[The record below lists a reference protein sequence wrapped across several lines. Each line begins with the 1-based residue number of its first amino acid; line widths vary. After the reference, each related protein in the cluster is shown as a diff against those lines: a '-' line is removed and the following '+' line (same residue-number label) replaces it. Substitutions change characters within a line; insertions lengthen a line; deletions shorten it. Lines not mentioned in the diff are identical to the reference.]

1 MKHTIPTRR
10 YADILTHTHTQSDIP
25 FGKNIRSH
33 AGFQA
38 VIAFLSD
45 VLEIRVGNPCGIYG
59 AYPLDRFIAVAVK
72 YRSIQIELI
81 NRSEE
86 HTSELQSLMR
96 ISYAVSF
103 LNISSLTHFF

>member
-1 MKHTIPTRR
+1 MVSLFKAE
-10 YADILTHTHTQSDIP
+10 YLVLTHTHTQSDIP

-81 NRSEE
+81 NEFIITGLKDRKS
-86 HTSELQSLMR
+86 TR
-96 ISYAVSF
+96 
-103 LNISSLTHFF
+103 LNSSH